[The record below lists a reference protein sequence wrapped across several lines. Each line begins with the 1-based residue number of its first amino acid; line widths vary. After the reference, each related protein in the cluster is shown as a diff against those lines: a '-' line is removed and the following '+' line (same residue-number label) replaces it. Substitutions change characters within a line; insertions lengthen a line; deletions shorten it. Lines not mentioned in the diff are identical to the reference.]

1 MLHVYYSISDLLFDK
16 GWTPDI
22 MRFYLPDISLV
33 KASYFF
39 GKARYRVTHKGWDFR
54 DDFRNLYCLF
64 PYICNSFAKSVNK
77 PFKDHVQC
85 RRFNL
90 KGVFA
95 KNERGYRHTAKNKR
109 FWSLLILVLS
119 VTSIRRKLFITTHDK
134 ERSVHTNSESCNIQ
148 LGSQNNLLK
157 SKQII

>member
-77 PFKDHVQC
+77 PFKDNIIDK
-85 RRFNL
+85 RLKLILKSPDFN
-90 KGVFA
+90 GVF
-95 KNERGYRHTAKNKR
+95 KVPKS
-109 FWSLLILVLS
+109 SLQSHPLWVTLDFICNLINIS
-119 VTSIRRKLFITTHDK
+119 HKEIFKWKLKKIEKTVK
-134 ERSVHTNSESCNIQ
+134 C
-148 LGSQNNLLK
+148 
-157 SKQII
+157 